1 MSKLPRRPENQG
13 FAVFCCLFCEVV
25 WISQKRGFIQL
36 PDKATK
42 LLEWKSVRH
51 INTTSEPDLSPFSN
65 NTKTSRQ
72 KAVESAKSL
81 SLALS
86 NAVVSVETIQNNEA
100 LAKLFSATV
109 PLFQK
114 SKRGSLMDLLF
125 NPIIL
130 SVLVLCVLC
139 LVKVNV
145 LVALILAAITAGLS
159 GGIDIGKTMTLLA
172 DGFSA
177 NATTALSYIL
187 LGTFAVAIAHTGLM
201 QVLVS
206 WISKHL
212 GARPAIF
219 CLVLAAIAC
228 LSQNVVPVHIAF
240 IPLLIPP
247 LLYLM
252 NKMQLD
258 RRAVA
263 CSLSFGLKAPYI
275 TLPVGFGLIFQGI
288 VADSMTQSG
297 IKTTVSDVASV
308 NWILGASMLVGLLI
322 AVFVLYR
329 KPRHYEDRPVIG
341 METKAEEIKKFELK
355 HWATLLAIVL
365 AVVVQLIWQSLPL
378 AALIGLLVMILGRAF
393 LFRELDDHIAGGI
406 SMMGFIAF
414 VMLIAGGYAA
424 ILKETGAVNELIQS
438 VVPYLHSN
446 KVLAATIITAI
457 GLVVTMG
464 IGTSFGTVPILAV
477 IYVPLCS
484 AVGFSLPATILL
496 MSAAGALGDAGSP
509 ASDTTLGPTSGLNAD
524 GQHDH
529 IWDTCVPTFIAYN
542 IPLMIA
548 GIVGAQFL

>member
-1 MSKLPRRPENQG
+1 
-13 FAVFCCLFCEVV
+13 
-25 WISQKRGFIQL
+25 
-36 PDKATK
+36 
-42 LLEWKSVRH
+42 
-51 INTTSEPDLSPFSN
+51 
-65 NTKTSRQ
+65 
-72 KAVESAKSL
+72 
-81 SLALS
+81 
-86 NAVVSVETIQNNEA
+86 
-100 LAKLFSATV
+100 
-109 PLFQK
+109 
-114 SKRGSLMDLLF
+114 MDLLL

-139 LVKVNV
+139 LAKVNV
-145 LVALILAAITAGLS
+145 LFSLIVAAITAGIA

-201 QVLVS
+201 QALVS
-206 WISKHL
+206 LLSKHL
-212 GARPAIF
+212 GSRPGIF
-219 CLVLAAIAC
+219 CLVLAFIAC

-297 IKTTVSDVASV
+297 MKTTVSDVASV
-308 NWILGASMLVGLLI
+308 NWILGGAMFIGLLLSI
-322 AVFVLYR
+322 FVFFR
-329 KPRHYEDRPVIG
+329 KPRHYENRPVVG
-341 METKAEEIKKFELK
+341 MDDSVENLAKFELK
-355 HWATLLAIVL
+355 HWVTLLAIAL
-365 AVVVQLIWQSLPL
+365 AVAVQLVWQSLPL
-378 AALIGLLVMILGRAF
+378 AALIGLMVMILGRAF
-393 LFRELDDHIAGGI
+393 RFKELDKHIEGGI
-406 SMMGFIAF
+406 SMMGYIAF
-414 VMLIAGGYAA
+414 VMLIAGGFAA
-424 ILKETGAVNELIQS
+424 ILKETGAVNALIES
-438 VVPYLHSN
+438 VVPYLHAN
-446 KVLAATIITAI
+446 KILAATIITAI

>member
-1 MSKLPRRPENQG
+1 
-13 FAVFCCLFCEVV
+13 
-25 WISQKRGFIQL
+25 
-36 PDKATK
+36 
-42 LLEWKSVRH
+42 
-51 INTTSEPDLSPFSN
+51 
-65 NTKTSRQ
+65 
-72 KAVESAKSL
+72 
-81 SLALS
+81 
-86 NAVVSVETIQNNEA
+86 
-100 LAKLFSATV
+100 
-109 PLFQK
+109 
-114 SKRGSLMDLLF
+114 MDLLL

-130 SVLVLCVLC
+130 SVLVLCALC

-145 LVALILAAITAGLS
+145 LFALLLAAIAAGLS
-159 GGIDIGKTMTLLA
+159 GGMDIGGTMTLLA

-201 QVLVS
+201 QALVALL
-206 WISKHL
+206 SKHL
-212 GARPAIF
+212 GSRPAVF
-219 CLVLAAIAC
+219 CLAVAFIAC

-247 LLYLM
+247 LLMLM

-297 IKTTVSDVASV
+297 MKTTVADVASV
-308 NWILGASMLVGLLI
+308 NWILGGAMFIGLLLSI
-322 AVFVLYR
+322 FVFYR
-329 KPRHYEDRPVIG
+329 RPRRYEDRPVMG
-341 METKAEEIKKFELK
+341 MSEAAPALEKLELK

-365 AVVVQLIWQSLPL
+365 AVAVQLVWASLPL
-378 AALIGLLVMILGRAF
+378 AALMGLAVMILGRAF
-393 LFRELDDHIAGGI
+393 RFSELDEHLSGGL

-414 VMLIAGGYAA
+414 VMLVAGGYAA
-424 ILKETGAVNELIQS
+424 VLKETGAVNDLIQS
-438 VVPYLHSN
+438 VVPYLHAN
-446 KVLAATIITAI
+446 KVLAAAIITAI

-542 IPLMIA
+542 IPLMLA
-548 GIVGAQFL
+548 GIIGAQFL

>member
-1 MSKLPRRPENQG
+1 
-13 FAVFCCLFCEVV
+13 
-25 WISQKRGFIQL
+25 
-36 PDKATK
+36 
-42 LLEWKSVRH
+42 
-51 INTTSEPDLSPFSN
+51 
-65 NTKTSRQ
+65 
-72 KAVESAKSL
+72 
-81 SLALS
+81 
-86 NAVVSVETIQNNEA
+86 
-100 LAKLFSATV
+100 
-109 PLFQK
+109 
-114 SKRGSLMDLLF
+114 MDLLL

-145 LVALILAAITAGLS
+145 LFALILAAITAGLT
-159 GGIDIGKTMTLLA
+159 GGIDIGKTMSLLA
-172 DGFSA
+172 NGFSA

-201 QVLVS
+201 QVLVA
-206 WISKHL
+206 WISRHV
-212 GARPAIF
+212 GTRRGIF
-219 CLVLAAIAC
+219 CMVLAFIAC

-247 LLYLM
+247 LIYLM
-252 NKMQLD
+252 NKMQID

-275 TLPVGFGLIFQGI
+275 TLPIGFGLIFQGI

-297 IKTTVSDVASV
+297 MKVTVSDVSSV
-308 NWILGASMLVGLLI
+308 NWILGGAMFIGLLI

-329 KPRHYEDRPVIG
+329 KPRQYENRPVIG
-341 METKAEEIKKFELK
+341 MEKPLPEFKGFELK
-355 HWATLLAIVL
+355 HWATLLAIAL
-365 AVVVQLIWQSLPL
+365 AVAVQLVWESLPL
-378 AALIGLLVMILGRAF
+378 AALIGLMVMILGRAF
-393 LFRELDDHIAGGI
+393 LFKELDEHISGGI

-424 ILKETGAVNELIQS
+424 ILKETGAVNELIQG
-438 VVPYLHSN
+438 VVPYLQTN

-484 AVGFSLPATILL
+484 AVGFSIPATILL

-509 ASDTTLGPTSGLNAD
+509 ASDTTLGPTCGLNAD

-548 GIVGAQFL
+548 GIVGSQFI

>member
-1 MSKLPRRPENQG
+1 
-13 FAVFCCLFCEVV
+13 
-25 WISQKRGFIQL
+25 
-36 PDKATK
+36 
-42 LLEWKSVRH
+42 
-51 INTTSEPDLSPFSN
+51 
-65 NTKTSRQ
+65 
-72 KAVESAKSL
+72 
-81 SLALS
+81 
-86 NAVVSVETIQNNEA
+86 
-100 LAKLFSATV
+100 
-109 PLFQK
+109 
-114 SKRGSLMDLLF
+114 MDLLL

-145 LVALILAAITAGLS
+145 LFALILAAITAGLS
-159 GGIDIGKTMTLLA
+159 GGIDIGKTMSLLSN
-172 DGFSA
+172 GFAA

-201 QVLVS
+201 QVLVAWLS
-206 WISKHL
+206 RHL
-212 GARPAIF
+212 GSKPGIF
-219 CLVLAAIAC
+219 CMALAFIAC

-252 NKMQLD
+252 NKMMLD

-297 IKTTVSDVASV
+297 MKVSVSDVSSI
-308 NWILGASMLVGLLI
+308 NWILGAAMFVGLLF

-329 KPRHYEDRPVIG
+329 KPRHYENRPVIG
-341 METKAEEIKKFELK
+341 SEKPVEAFDKFEIK

-365 AVVVQLIWQSLPL
+365 AVVVQLIWESLPL
-378 AALIGLLVMILGRAF
+378 AALIGLMVMILGRAF
-393 LFRELDDHIAGGI
+393 RFKELDEHLSGGI

-424 ILKETGAVNELIQS
+424 ILKETGAVNELIES
-438 VVPYLHSN
+438 VVPYLNTN
-446 KVLAATIITAI
+446 KILAATIITAI
-457 GLVVTMG
+457 GLIVTMG

-477 IYVPLCS
+477 IYVPLCA
-484 AVGFSLPATILL
+484 AVGFSVPATILL

>member
-1 MSKLPRRPENQG
+1 
-13 FAVFCCLFCEVV
+13 
-25 WISQKRGFIQL
+25 
-36 PDKATK
+36 
-42 LLEWKSVRH
+42 
-51 INTTSEPDLSPFSN
+51 
-65 NTKTSRQ
+65 
-72 KAVESAKSL
+72 
-81 SLALS
+81 
-86 NAVVSVETIQNNEA
+86 
-100 LAKLFSATV
+100 
-109 PLFQK
+109 
-114 SKRGSLMDLLF
+114 MDLLL

-145 LVALILAAITAGLS
+145 LFALILAAITAGLS
-159 GGIDIGKTMTLLA
+159 GGIDIGKTMSLLSN
-172 DGFSA
+172 GFAA

-201 QVLVS
+201 QVLVAWLS
-206 WISKHL
+206 RHL
-212 GARPAIF
+212 GSKPGIF
-219 CLVLAAIAC
+219 CMALAFIAC

-252 NKMQLD
+252 NKMMLD

-297 IKTTVSDVASV
+297 MKVTVSDVSSI
-308 NWILGASMLVGLLI
+308 NWILGAAMFVGLLF

-329 KPRHYEDRPVIG
+329 KPRHYENRPVIG
-341 METKAEEIKKFELK
+341 SKKPVEAFDKFEIK

-365 AVVVQLIWQSLPL
+365 AVVVQLIWESLPL
-378 AALIGLLVMILGRAF
+378 AALIGLMVMILGRAF
-393 LFRELDDHIAGGI
+393 RFKELDEHLSGGI

-424 ILKETGAVNELIQS
+424 ILKETGAVNELIES
-438 VVPYLHSN
+438 VVPYLNTN
-446 KVLAATIITAI
+446 KILAATIITAI
-457 GLVVTMG
+457 GLIVTMG

-477 IYVPLCS
+477 IYVPLCA
-484 AVGFSLPATILL
+484 AVGFSVPATILL

>member
-1 MSKLPRRPENQG
+1 M
-13 FAVFCCLFCEVV
+13 
-25 WISQKRGFIQL
+25 
-36 PDKATK
+36 
-42 LLEWKSVRH
+42 
-51 INTTSEPDLSPFSN
+51 
-65 NTKTSRQ
+65 
-72 KAVESAKSL
+72 
-81 SLALS
+81 
-86 NAVVSVETIQNNEA
+86 
-100 LAKLFSATV
+100 
-109 PLFQK
+109 
-114 SKRGSLMDLLF
+114 
-125 NPIIL
+125 
-130 SVLVLCVLC
+130 
-139 LVKVNV
+139 
-145 LVALILAAITAGLS
+145 
-159 GGIDIGKTMTLLA
+159 
-172 DGFSA
+172 
-177 NATTALSYIL
+177 
-187 LGTFAVAIAHTGLM
+187 
-201 QVLVS
+201 
-206 WISKHL
+206 
-212 GARPAIF
+212 F
-219 CLVLAAIAC
+219 CLVLAFIAC

-247 LLYLM
+247 LLFLM

-258 RRAVA
+258 RRAAA
-263 CSLSFGLKAPYI
+263 CALSFGLKAPYI
-275 TLPVGFGLIFQGI
+275 TFPIGFGLIFQGI

-297 IKTTVSDVASV
+297 MKTTVSDVASV

-329 KPRHYEDRPVIG
+329 RPRQYEDRPIIG
-341 METKAEEIKKFELK
+341 QEKKIPEIKKLELK

-378 AALIGLLVMILGRAF
+378 AALIGLMVMILGRAF
-393 LFRELDDHIAGGI
+393 YFKELDEHIASGI

-424 ILKETGAVNELIQS
+424 ILKETGAVATLVEG
-438 VVPYLHSN
+438 VVPYLHAN

>member
-1 MSKLPRRPENQG
+1 
-13 FAVFCCLFCEVV
+13 
-25 WISQKRGFIQL
+25 
-36 PDKATK
+36 
-42 LLEWKSVRH
+42 
-51 INTTSEPDLSPFSN
+51 
-65 NTKTSRQ
+65 
-72 KAVESAKSL
+72 
-81 SLALS
+81 
-86 NAVVSVETIQNNEA
+86 
-100 LAKLFSATV
+100 
-109 PLFQK
+109 
-114 SKRGSLMDLLF
+114 MDLLL

-145 LVALILAAITAGLS
+145 LFALILAAITAGLT
-159 GGIDIGKTMTLLA
+159 GGIDIGKTMSLLA
-172 DGFSA
+172 NGFSA

-201 QVLVS
+201 QVLVA
-206 WISKHL
+206 WISRHV
-212 GARPAIF
+212 GTRRGIF
-219 CLVLAAIAC
+219 CMVLAFIAC

-247 LLYLM
+247 LIYLM
-252 NKMQLD
+252 NKMQID

-275 TLPVGFGLIFQGI
+275 TLPIGFGLIFQGI

-297 IKTTVSDVASV
+297 MKVTVSDVSSV
-308 NWILGASMLVGLLI
+308 NWILGGAMFIGLLI

-329 KPRHYEDRPVIG
+329 KPRQYENRPVIG
-341 METKAEEIKKFELK
+341 MEKPLPKFKGFELK
-355 HWATLLAIVL
+355 HWATLLAIAL
-365 AVVVQLIWQSLPL
+365 AVAVQLVWESLPL
-378 AALIGLLVMILGRAF
+378 AALIGLMVMILGRAF
-393 LFRELDDHIAGGI
+393 LFKELDEHISGGI

-424 ILKETGAVNELIQS
+424 ILKETGAVNELIQG
-438 VVPYLHSN
+438 VVPYLQTN

-484 AVGFSLPATILL
+484 AVGFSIPATILL

-509 ASDTTLGPTSGLNAD
+509 ASDTTLGPTCGLNAD

-548 GIVGAQFL
+548 GIVGSQFI